1 VHGECKIWLK
11 VERGGGYIVTTKTQ
25 FPYQTFK
32 NDNVHCGK
40 T

>member
-1 VHGECKIWLK
+1 MLKCKIWLK
-11 VERGGGYIVTTKTQ
+11 VERGGGYIVIAKT
-25 FPYQTFK
+25 YQTLK